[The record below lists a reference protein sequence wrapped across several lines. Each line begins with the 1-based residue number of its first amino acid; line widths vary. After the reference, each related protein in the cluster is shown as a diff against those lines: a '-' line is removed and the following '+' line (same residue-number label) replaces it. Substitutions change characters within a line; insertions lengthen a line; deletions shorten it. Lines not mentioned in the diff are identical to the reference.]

1 VIFGSEPVSTLV
13 KEDRRVVETNN
24 VALTRI
30 EPTTNAKDARD
41 YEVGMYYPNGTV
53 IRLKSNDGQAFDGI
67 FICEKGKLEIAQ
79 LRLVLGDHF
88 PLLVRFA

>member
-41 YEVGMYYPNGTV
+41 YEVGMYCPNGTI
-53 IRLKSNDGQAFDGI
+53 IRLESNDGPAFGGI
-67 FICEKGKLEIAQ
+67 FVGDKGNLKS
-79 LRLVLGDHF
+79 RN
-88 PLLVRFA
+88 